1 MFVPCG
7 VIAGSIGDLLDHF
20 PENIHSA
27 FSVRRFNSFTG
38 FAFRIRR
45 NSDDEEADLHFD
57 DLGEISLESLVN
69 NFSSSSYA
77 SNLGEFMA
85 SSGYSDSDSL
95 GEPDNALIASW
106 SDQSGNGRSISQ
118 AEAGKQP
125 TLVLDGVI
133 ETENGRK
140 ALDFYGD
147 RLKITDSNSYSQPNT
162 YLCVAQSDATSGND
176 YMTDGDGSGGRQLV
190 VHTGGKKSHWAAT
203 FASSSESSDTDQ
215 HLWFSVF
222 DGSDSVLGI
231 DGAANVLTSSPGTQ
245 SQSGFTVG
253 ARCSASNYWD
263 GRIQEIIYYTGDHE
277 ATRAGMEYD
286 VNRYFNIY

>member
-1 MFVPCG
+1 MFLSSG
-7 VIAGSIGDLLDHF
+7 VISSSIGDLLDHY
-20 PENIHSA
+20 PTNIHSA
-27 FSVRRFNSFTG
+27 YSVRRFNKYTG
-38 FAFRIRR
+38 IAFRIRR
-45 NSDDEEADLHFD
+45 NSDDVEADLHFD
-57 DLGEISLESLVN
+57 DLGEISLNSVVS

-85 SSGYSDSDSL
+85 SDGYSDSDSL
-95 GEPDNALIASW
+95 GSADNALVASW
-106 SDQSGNGRSISQ
+106 SDQSGNGRNISQ

-133 ETENGRK
+133 ETENGRM

-147 RLKITDSNSYSQPNT
+147 RLQILDSNSFSQPNT

-190 VHTGGKKSHWAAT
+190 VHTNNKKSQWAAT

-222 DGSDSVLGI
+222 DGADSVLGI
-231 DGAANVLTSSPGTQ
+231 DGGPNVLTSSPGTQ

-253 ARCSASNYWD
+253 ARKSGSNYWD
-263 GRIQEIIYYTGDHE
+263 GRIQEVIYYTGDHE
-277 ATRAGMEYD
+277 ETRTGMEFD

>member
-1 MFVPCG
+1 MFASPGIV
-7 VIAGSIGDLLDHF
+7 ASSIGDLLDHF
-20 PENIHSA
+20 PNNVHSA
-27 FSVRRFNSFTG
+27 FSVRRFNNYAG

-45 NSDDEEADLHFD
+45 NSDDVEADLYFD
-57 DLGEISLESLVN
+57 DIGDISLDSTVS
-69 NFSSSSYA
+69 NFSSSSSA
-77 SNLGEFMA
+77 SNLGQFMA
-85 SSGYSDSDSL
+85 SSGYTDSDSL
-95 GEPDNALIASW
+95 GSADNALVATW
-106 SDQSGNGRSISQ
+106 KDQSGNGRDITQTS
-118 AEAGKQP
+118 AGKQP
-125 TLVLDGVI
+125 VLVLSGSLT
-133 ETENGRK
+133 TENGVT
-140 ALDFYGD
+140 ALDFASD
-147 RLKITDSNSYSQPNT
+147 RLQHSDASSYSQPNT

-231 DGAANVLTSSPGTQ
+231 DGGANVLTSSPGTQ

-253 ARCSASNYWD
+253 ARCSGSNYWD

-277 ATRAGMEYD
+277 ATRTGMEFD
-286 VNRYFNIY
+286 VNRYFGIF